1 MDLGVSSWVAFID
14 NQEGR
19 VRFGAVDRAREF
31 AMGGDFVPFSLKFV
45 TINNPLDIVTQLHL
59 SSNMD
64 ASSKSGHQIGITL
77 NSNTIRLIGYNN
89 YANSGS

>member
-1 MDLGVSSWVAFID
+1 
-14 NQEGR
+14 
-19 VRFGAVDRAREF
+19 
-31 AMGGDFVPFSLKFV
+31 MGGDFTPFSLKFV
-45 TINNPLDIVTQLHL
+45 TINNPLDIVTQLRL